1 MTLTPHIKLQWCS
14 LMTKVFIQ
22 TPIRQYIRQLEQLR
36 GQAVS
41 DGQPT
46 ESLDNQLSVMYVHRD
61 LGLNWVEIP
70 TGV

>member
-1 MTLTPHIKLQWCS
+1 MT
-14 LMTKVFIQ
+14 TKTFLQ

-36 GQAVS
+36 EQAAS

-61 LGLNWVEIP
+61 LGLNWVEMP
-70 TGV
+70 TGG